1 MNHLTTLLLFGLMLS
16 MSSCGSMKI
25 NRLMKI
31 HHQALSEAAYSK
43 TMSPEDQLDVLGE
56 AFVEVINESLTYV
69 NPKNTIKHFDQF
81 AKQNEKEI
89 NLIMANVDEWQSDM
103 GEVGQLM
110 LIAKFATKSYS
121 KDLIRL
127 VPKVE
132 KKINRSIK
140 TITFLSKFV
149 NILTP
154 KF

>member
-1 MNHLTTLLLFGLMLS
+1 
-16 MSSCGSMKI
+16 MKI
-25 NRLMKI
+25 NRLMKV
-31 HHQALSEAAYSK
+31 HHSALSEAAYSE
-43 TMSPEDQLDVLGE
+43 TMSPADKLDVLGGT
-56 AFVEVINESLTYV
+56 FVEVINESLSYV

-89 NLIMANVDEWQSDM
+89 NAIMANVEEWQSDM

-110 LIAKFATKSYS
+110 MIANLATKSYS
-121 KDLIRL
+121 KDLVQL

-140 TITFLSKFV
+140 TISFLSKFV

>member
-1 MNHLTTLLLFGLMLS
+1 MKHITILLFIGAILS

-31 HHQALSEAAYSK
+31 HHNALNEAANSK
-43 TMSPEDQLDVLGE
+43 TMSPEDKLDVLGGT
-56 AFVEVINESLTYV
+56 FVEVINESLTYV
-69 NPKNTIKHFDQF
+69 NPKNTVKHFDQF

-89 NLIMANVDEWQSDM
+89 NAIMANVEEWQSDM

-110 LIAKFATKSYS
+110 MIANLATKSYS

-140 TITFLSKFV
+140 TISFLAKFA